1 MTLNHFAP
9 DSNLI
14 VIVYNFYVTFNMNG
28 GEPS

>member
-9 DSNLI
+9 DNNLI
-14 VIVYNFYVTFNMNG
+14 VIVYNFKVTFYKNH